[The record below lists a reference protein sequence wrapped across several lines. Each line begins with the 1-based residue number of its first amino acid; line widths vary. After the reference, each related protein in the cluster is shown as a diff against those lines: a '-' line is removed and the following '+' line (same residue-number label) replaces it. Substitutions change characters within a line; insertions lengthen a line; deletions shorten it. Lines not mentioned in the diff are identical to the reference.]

1 MPVAKTVRGGP
12 ETAGS
17 ERTKNTIDIE
27 DLKFKYPESEE
38 LILQD
43 ISINLP
49 AGNFITLIGPNGAG
63 KSTLFKL
70 LVGQEKPLSG
80 SIDLFGEGVKA
91 QRKKQNISYIP
102 QEEQID
108 WDYPLLVSDVIK
120 TGLFGAKELPWYKKL
135 LPSIYDEKDE
145 EKIYEVLQLTEME
158 DKFSSPI
165 KSLSGGQKRRVF
177 LSRALVQKADLLLLD
192 EPLAGVDSQSEEI
205 IIDVMKKLV
214 DDGRTIIMA
223 SHDIAATR
231 EYADLVVLLNGE
243 IIKCGPPEETITK
256 EWIKETFGKNLHY
269 L

>member
-1 MPVAKTVRGGP
+1 MPVAKTVHSGP
-12 ETAGS
+12 ETAA
-17 ERTKNTIDIE
+17 RQKTIAIE
-27 DLKFKYPESEE
+27 SLKFKYPESEE
-38 LILQD
+38 LILKD
-43 ISINLP
+43 ISISLP

-70 LVGQEKPLSG
+70 LVGLEKPLSG
-80 SIDLFGEGVKA
+80 SVDLFGDSIKV
-91 QRKKQNISYIP
+91 QRKRHNISYIP

-108 WDYPLLVSDVIK
+108 WDYPILVSDVIK
-120 TGLFGAKELPWYKKL
+120 TGLFGTKELPWYKKL
-135 LPSIYDEKDE
+135 LPSIYDETDE
-145 EKIYEVLQLTEME
+145 ERIHEVLKLTEME
-158 DKFSSPI
+158 NKFSSPI

-177 LSRALVQKADLLLLD
+177 LSRALVQEADLLLLD

-214 DDGRTIIMA
+214 DDGKTIIMA

-243 IIKCGPPEETITK
+243 IIKCGPPGETITR